1 MEVLAHPQMAKA
13 MDCLCKEAKEKTD
26 FYSITA
32 IKCSGAFLLAIS
44 FPNQCTI
51 FSVYKQVNVHL
62 VNENRKLNFL
72 SSHDLVN
79 FRALNKSKRLGS
91 KPNHIQRL
99 HTTQLY
105 DPNRRGH
112 SDIRL
117 RQRLQLH
124 TSGPCK
130 FSHNPDSSYRQK
142 IKHGQ
147 VQDSGE
153 LTRTDTGHLEMG
165 THSLLPVTTGSP
177 HPGHLT

>member
-1 MEVLAHPQMAKA
+1 MFKTEGPLEFLNARVMEVLAHPQMAKA

-99 HTTQLY
+99 HTYNGSCMT
-105 DPNRRGH
+105 PTEEV
-112 SDIRL
+112 I
-117 RQRLQLH
+117 
-124 TSGPCK
+124 
-130 FSHNPDSSYRQK
+130 
-142 IKHGQ
+142 
-147 VQDSGE
+147 
-153 LTRTDTGHLEMG
+153 LT
-165 THSLLPVTTGSP
+165 
-177 HPGHLT
+177 